1 MTNKRL
7 HLGCGLIAGHGHILC
22 GLGLLRTKF
31 QSKQGV
37 TVRDTMFWSHEEY
50 LWGDGATI

>member
-7 HLGCGLIAGHGHILC
+7 HLGCGLIAGHGHTLC